1 MKRIN
6 DANEFDINVTWES
19 KEPEIEVEYDHEVV
33 EDTDSDIILTAG
45 SQELVMSVDVYEQL
59 KNRVY
64 LAEESLI
71 GDPIYSEWKHRIEA
85 DETFSF
91 LL

>member
-19 KEPEIEVEYDHEVV
+19 KEPEIEVEYGHEVV

-45 SQELVMSVDVYEQL
+45 SKELVMSVDVYEQL

-64 LAEESLI
+64 LAEESLA
-71 GDPIYSEWKHRIEA
+71 GDPTYSEWKHRIEA
-85 DETFSF
+85 YETFSF
-91 LL
+91 LR

>member
-6 DANEFDINVTWES
+6 DANEFDINVCWDNSGTG
-19 KEPEIEVEYDHEVV
+19 IEVEYDHEVV

-91 LL
+91 LR

>member
-1 MKRIN
+1 MKRIT
-6 DANEFDINVTWES
+6 DANEFDINITWES
-19 KEPEIEVEYDHEVV
+19 KEPEIDVEYDQEVV

-64 LAEESLI
+64 LAEESLA
-71 GDPIYSEWKHRIEA
+71 GDPTYSEWKHRIEA
-85 DETFSF
+85 YETFSF
-91 LL
+91 LR

>member
-33 EDTDSDIILTAG
+33 EDSP
-45 SQELVMSVDVYEQL
+45 
-59 KNRVY
+59 K
-64 LAEESLI
+64 
-71 GDPIYSEWKHRIEA
+71 IYNK
-85 DETFSF
+85 
-91 LL
+91 

>member
-6 DANEFDINVTWES
+6 DANEFDINVCWDDS
-19 KEPEIEVEYDHEVV
+19 GAGIEVEYDHEVV

-64 LAEESLI
+64 LAEESFE
-71 GDPIYSEWKHRIEA
+71 GDPTYSEWKHRIEA
-85 DETFSF
+85 YETFSF
-91 LL
+91 LR

>member
-6 DANEFDINVTWES
+6 DANEFDINVCWDNS
-19 KEPEIEVEYDHEVV
+19 EPEIDVEYDQEVV

-45 SQELVMSVDVYEQL
+45 SQELVMSVNVYEQL

-64 LAEESLI
+64 LAKESLT
-71 GDPIYSEWKHRIEA
+71 GDPTYYQWVKRIET

-91 LL
+91 LR

>member
-6 DANEFDINVTWES
+6 DANEFDINVCWES
-19 KEPEIEVEYDHEVV
+19 KEPEIDVEYDHEVV

-71 GDPIYSEWKHRIEA
+71 GDPTYSEWKHRIEA
-85 DETFSF
+85 YETFSF
-91 LL
+91 LR

>member
-6 DANEFDINVTWES
+6 DANEFDINVCWDNSGTG
-19 KEPEIEVEYDHEVV
+19 IEVEYDHEVV

-45 SQELVMSVDVYEQL
+45 SKELVMSVDVYEQL

-91 LL
+91 LR